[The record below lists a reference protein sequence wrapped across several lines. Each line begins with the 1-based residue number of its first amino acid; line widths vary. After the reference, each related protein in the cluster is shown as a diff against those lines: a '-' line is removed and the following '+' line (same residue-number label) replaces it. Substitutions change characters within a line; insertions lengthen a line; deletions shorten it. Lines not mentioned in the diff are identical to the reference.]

1 MDQSWPSEP
10 LLKWYDTHARE
21 LPWRMS
27 PADRKAGKTP
37 DPYRVW
43 LSEIMLQQTTIAHA
57 TRYFIAFTERWPT
70 IDDLSAASRD
80 DVMAAWAGLG
90 YYSRARNLH
99 KCAQTVT
106 ELGAFP
112 NTVKDLLALP
122 GVGPYTAGAIGAIAF
137 DLPVAAIDGNV
148 DRVASR
154 LLALDMPW
162 DEAKTEIKN
171 VVPDWVPAQRPG
183 DFAQALMDLGATIC
197 TPKKAM
203 CDKCPLTKGCKA
215 YAEGQ
220 PETYPIKPKK
230 KAQPTRYG
238 WVVIETDGESF
249 KVERRPDK
257 GLLGGML
264 GLPGSE
270 WVDDPAVLVTAPKQY
285 THIGAVTHVFTHFR
299 LELDVYVEKTDGFDG
314 ESLSLSPKGI
324 GELPSVFA
332 KAAKAVK
339 AYVSQTGLD

>member
-1 MDQSWPSEP
+1 MTPMRGSFPGACHR
-10 LLKWYDTHARE
+10 LIAKRARR
-21 LPWRMS
+21 PI
-27 PADRKAGKTP
+27 PT
-37 DPYRVW
+37 RVW

-57 TRYFIAFTERWPT
+57 TRYFLAFTERWPT

-112 NTVKDLLALP
+112 NTLKDLLALP

-154 LLALDMPW
+154 LLAMDMPW
-162 DEAKTEIKN
+162 DDAKAEIKKT
-171 VVPDWVPAQRPG
+171 VPEWVPEQRPG
-183 DFAQALMDLGATIC
+183 DFAQALMDLGATVC

-230 KAQPTRYG
+230 KAQPVRHG

-257 GLLGGML
+257 GLLGGMY
-264 GLPGSE
+264 GLPGSDWLE
-270 WVDDPAVLVTAPKQY
+270 TKTSLQTSPQKAQ
-285 THIGAVTHVFTHFR
+285 HIGAISHVFTHFR
-299 LELDVYVEKTDGFDG
+299 LELDVYVSRSGAPANPNLPTDGRGDSRIAIG
-314 ESLSLSPKGI
+314 VRESGKG
-324 GELPSVFA
+324 
-332 KAAKAVK
+332 
-339 AYVSQTGLD
+339 